1 MSRYRPPTKPMSPY
15 ITPEG
20 ERALK
25 DELHF
30 LWKIERPKITQSVSE
45 AAAQGD
51 RSENADYIYG
61 KKRLREIDH
70 RVHYLSKRLEIL
82 QVVKELPT
90 DQSKVYFGAWV
101 VLLNEKDESVRYRL
115 IGPDEI
121 NTACNYISIDS
132 VLGRALLSKPLD
144 AEITVQTPSGQH
156 RYIIANIEYP
166 AF

>member
-1 MSRYRPPTKPMSPY
+1 
-15 ITPEG
+15 
-20 ERALK
+20 
-25 DELHF
+25 
-30 LWKIERPKITQSVSE
+30 
-45 AAAQGD
+45 
-51 RSENADYIYG
+51 
-61 KKRLREIDH
+61 
-70 RVHYLSKRLEIL
+70 
-82 QVVKELPT
+82 VKELPT

-144 AEITVQTPSGQH
+144 AEIKVQTPSGQH